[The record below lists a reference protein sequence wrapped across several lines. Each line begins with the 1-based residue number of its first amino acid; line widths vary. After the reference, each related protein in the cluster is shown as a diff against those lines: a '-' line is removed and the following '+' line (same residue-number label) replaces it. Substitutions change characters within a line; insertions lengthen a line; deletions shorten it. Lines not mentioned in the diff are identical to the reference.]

1 MAERASVR
9 SPDTALEFSLPS
21 FYNLDLVWAGG
32 VSWSWSW
39 SWAPVLVV
47 VEEEDIGVGVE
58 RVRVCLFPLTVDS
71 ASV

>member
-9 SPDTALEFSLPS
+9 SPDTALEISLPS

-32 VSWSWSW
+32 VSWSW